1 MRNDLTQRLLH
12 NLLNGASTDAELM
25 NLEPRALLSGNGL
38 FPTVEVP
45 QSLTEHAPA
54 ISIDV
59 SNDFNVAA
67 MNRNRALTSPTVTVR
82 PNDFSTVNGS
92 TARAL
97 IGLDKLQADARFS
110 NIDGRGFSSVILDTG
125 IDRDHSFFGPDANKD
140 GINDRIVYQYDFADN
155 DSDASDVNGHGSNV
169 ASIIG
174 SQNASYKGVAPAVSL
189 IVLKVFSNSGAGSF
203 TVLEKALQW
212 VATNTAKYNIS
223 SVNMSLGD
231 NRNWKSNQQLY
242 GISDEL
248 AKLATMNV
256 KVVAAAGNSYGQFNS
271 VGVSY
276 PAADPN
282 VLGVGA
288 VFAGGSGTWSGGTIS
303 ATNIAADEI
312 TPFSQR
318 DSKLSPIFAPG
329 SPMIGANANGGTVAM
344 QGTSQ
349 ATPVITG
356 VAALAD
362 QIATKF
368 IGRRLTTAEFRQLV
382 VSSGK
387 TIVDGDDETDTVT
400 NTNLSFKRV
409 DAFKLAEAIAAMA
422 PKPVN
427 VAPTMTSVQPLSGA
441 ITNQAFT
448 ISYDLLKAATDAKDA
463 NNDKILYRIDKVL
476 SGTLLVNGKKVTT
489 SVTVGAGNSITWIGV
504 TAGAQKA
511 FTIVATDGTLSSATA
526 LTVTINVTAPKV
538 VAKATPAGINRTN
551 FISAF
556 DFDAKTIVVMA

>member
-12 NLLNGASTDAELM
+12 KLLDGASTDAELM

-38 FPTVEVP
+38 FPTAEVP

-54 ISIDV
+54 ISIDI

-67 MNRNRALTSPTVTVR
+67 INRNRALTSPTVTVR

-174 SQNASYKGVAPAVSL
+174 SQNASFRGIAPAVSL

-288 VFAGGSGTWSGGTIS
+288 VFTGGSGTWSGGTIS
-303 ATNIAADEI
+303 ATNIAPDEI

-427 VAPTMTSVQPLSGA
+427 VAPTITSVKTLSGA

-489 SVTVGAGNSITWIGV
+489 SVTVGAGHTITWTGV

-538 VAKATPAGINRTN
+538 VAKATLAGISRTN